1 MEGFWSFPRD
11 VPSTDSKVA
20 KGQSIVPDKA
30 PVTRL
35 LPHTGSAALPLP
47 GSSSFA
53 CLTLSSLQGLA
64 GPPCTQPQFSL
75 HAKGGRDLPCPYH
88 LTPGLN
94 PVDPATEYQPSTN
107 PSYPQN
113 QHRPKQQGRGNLDYG
128 VGSLGANS
136 WFHPPGTQVSQVA
149 PGSLGFFVV

>member
-35 LPHTGSAALPLP
+35 LPHTSSAALSLP
-47 GSSSFA
+47 DSFSIT
-53 CLTLSSLQGLA
+53 CLTLSFSSGA
-64 GPPCTQPQFSL
+64 GWPTLYTASVSPTCL
-75 HAKGGRDLPCPYH
+75 HLPCPYH

-94 PVDPATEYQPSTN
+94 PADPATEYQPSTN
-107 PSYPQN
+107 PSYPQS
-113 QHRPKQQGRGNLDYG
+113 QHRQWGRRNLDCG
-128 VGSLGANS
+128 VGSLGTNS

-149 PGSLGFFVV
+149 PRSLGFFIV